1 MPPLDQIH
9 DPVSYTAVMA
19 IVVAMAAMAVMGSIP
34 EMVMAKSSTGIQDH
48 INWMTRWQPKF
59 GSSTPINL
67 AAVSVDIGSIPFED

>member
-1 MPPLDQIH
+1 MCHKLLWYQDTLWTWDNNSQVCTMPPLDQIH

-48 INWMTRWQPKF
+48 IN
-59 GSSTPINL
+59 
-67 AAVSVDIGSIPFED
+67 